1 MLINLYFCE
10 IFSAF
15 ATVNWRNYA
24 ANQTGGILSTAAFC
38 RVPRYCFTCSLHSL
52 APGDDEMWLYAS
64 VTATERTGLW
74 NVLQFSLC
82 CGAGPDPWRDAKC
95 RKSQG
100 IIVGGLLWVGPA
112 CRGRALA

>member
-1 MLINLYFCE
+1 MKLLINLYFCE

-52 APGDDEMWLYAS
+52 APGDDEMWAVCQCDCHGQDWS
-64 VTATERTGLW
+64 VECSPCVVEL
-74 NVLQFSLC
+74 
-82 CGAGPDPWRDAKC
+82 DPTPGVMQ
-95 RKSQG
+95 S
-100 IIVGGLLWVGPA
+100 VGNH
-112 CRGRALA
+112 RE